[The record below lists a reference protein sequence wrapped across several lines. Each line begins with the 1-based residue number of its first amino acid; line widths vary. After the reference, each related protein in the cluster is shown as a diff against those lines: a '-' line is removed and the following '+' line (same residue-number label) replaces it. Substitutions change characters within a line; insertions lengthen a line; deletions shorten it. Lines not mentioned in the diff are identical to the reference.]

1 MMKSRKP
8 LLSALAAGTLLFA
21 GSLIAQQ
28 DMPPQTPPPPPT
40 DTAPQP
46 MPPQTVPP
54 TPPTPPTPATPPTPP
69 APPSS
74 SMPETPPAADMA
86 GAATGQTDTAT
97 VNTPQ
102 GQVEV
107 RSSMPPPPPA
117 GPAPSFEQLSGGG
130 KYISEE
136 QASAYP
142 LLANDFLHADRN
154 RDGRISKS
162 EYKRWTDND

>member
-8 LLSALAAGTLLFA
+8 LLSVLAAGALLFA
-21 GSLIAQQ
+21 GSLLAQQ

-40 DTAPQP
+40 DTAPRP
-46 MPPQTVPP
+46 MPPQTV
-54 TPPTPPTPATPPTPP
+54 PPTPPTPATPPTPP
-69 APPSS
+69 APASS
-74 SMPETPPAADMA
+74 SMPATLPAA
-86 GAATGQTDTAT
+86 GTAATAPTGQVDTAT
-97 VNTPQ
+97 MNTPA
-102 GQVEV
+102 GELEV

-117 GPAPSFEQLSGGG
+117 GPAPAFEQLSGGG

-142 LLANDFLHADRN
+142 LLANDFIHADHN

-162 EYKRWTDND
+162 EYERWIANE

>member
-8 LLSALAAGTLLFA
+8 LLSALAAGILLFA

-46 MPPQTVPP
+46 QPQPLPQTP
-54 TPPTPPTPATPPTPP
+54 PPTPASTAAAPTTSP
-69 APPSS
+69 A
-74 SMPETPPAADMA
+74 
-86 GAATGQTDTAT
+86 DTAT
-97 VNTPQ
+97 LNTPA
-102 GQVEV
+102 GELEV
-107 RSSMPPPPPA
+107 HSSMPPPPPA

-136 QASAYP
+136 QASVYP
-142 LLANDFLHADRN
+142 LLANDFLYADHN

-162 EYKRWTDND
+162 EYARWIGGK

>member
-8 LLSALAAGTLLFA
+8 LLTVLAASTLLFA

-46 MPPQTVPP
+46 QPQPQPVPQTPP
-54 TPPTPPTPATPPTPP
+54 ASPAPAQSGMPATPPPVPP
-69 APPSS
+69 SASTAAAPP
-74 SMPETPPAADMA
+74 
-86 GAATGQTDTAT
+86 TGQAEMS
-97 VNTPQ
+97 TPA
-102 GQVEV
+102 GELSVH
-107 RSSMPPPPPA
+107 SSMPPPPPA
-117 GPAPSFEQLSGGG
+117 GPAPAFEQLSGGG
-130 KYISEE
+130 KYITED

-142 LLANDFLHADRN
+142 LLANDFIYADHN

-162 EYKRWTDND
+162 EYARWTAGK

>member
-8 LLSALAAGTLLFA
+8 LLGALAAGTLLFA

-46 MPPQTVPP
+46 QPQAVPQTPP
-54 TPPTPPTPATPPTPP
+54 PASPAPAQSSMQETPPPTPASTAATPP
-69 APPSS
+69 AN
-74 SMPETPPAADMA
+74 PA
-86 GAATGQTDTAT
+86 DTAT
-97 VNTPQ
+97 MNTPQ
-102 GQVEV
+102 GELEV

-142 LLANDFLHADRN
+142 LLVNDFLHADRN

-162 EYKRWTDND
+162 EYERWLTGK

>member
-8 LLSALAAGTLLFA
+8 LLTVLAASTLLFA

-46 MPPQTVPP
+46 QPQPQPVPQTPP
-54 TPPTPPTPATPPTPP
+54 ASPAPAQSGMPATPPPVPP
-69 APPSS
+69 SASTAAAPP
-74 SMPETPPAADMA
+74 
-86 GAATGQTDTAT
+86 TGQAEM
-97 VNTPQ
+97 NTPA
-102 GQVEV
+102 GELSVH
-107 RSSMPPPPPA
+107 SSMPPPPPA
-117 GPAPSFEQLSGGG
+117 GPAPAFEQLSGGG
-130 KYISEE
+130 KYITED

-142 LLANDFLHADRN
+142 LLANDFIYADHN

-162 EYKRWTDND
+162 EYARWTAGK